1 MNMIKGQILEIWSE
15 ISTQTQDA
23 NDHLWVVR
31 IALIKIPPPPY
42 TNPNP
47 NPIHQHMGTRGHAI
61 NEDSVL
67 RLTGHPTEF
76 TVVVSSCDLPVFDIR
91 KYTSACFLLLR
102 KIIRWFMVFR

>member
-1 MNMIKGQILEIWSE
+1 MIHNREKPSTEMNIIKGQILEIWSE

-47 NPIHQHMGTRGHAI
+47 NPIHWHMGTRGHAI
-61 NEDSVL
+61 
-67 RLTGHPTEF
+67 
-76 TVVVSSCDLPVFDIR
+76 
-91 KYTSACFLLLR
+91 K
-102 KIIRWFMVFR
+102 